1 MWRLKEKKWWE
12 WSKEYRR
19 WSLHPNYCWS
29 EMKGEGCRHAEQSIH
44 PVTQDSSHPLSISKC
59 SQKKSSSTLIL
70 KYDYSHTVR
79 HWRWRAHHSFFL
91 QYIYRLS
98 ERTAVKWICTQILT
112 IKGIITQNLTKLYN
126 IMNKYAELYRAPQRH
141 ACHFPRLSTWE
152 QAQEQST
159 WLMRCRRSQ
168 VDQDC
173 TKPGSERAARASTR
187 KRSQSMDQKE
197 EPEHGEPEHGSG
209 RAARAWIRKS
219 SRSMESQSMDQEGQP
234 EHGSERAARA
244 WIRKSSQSMDQEGQP
259 EHGSERAA
267 GAWRAK
273 AWIRKGSQ
281 SMDHLDQEGQ
291 PEHASEMQQTFIH
304 ELQWAQLSSMSY
316 CGSNCHPW
324 AIVGQTDI
332 HELLWVKL
340 TSMSS
345 HTLWWVTFHPNCH
358 PWAATLC
365 GGSCFIQ
372 TVIHELSWVQ
382 LFFLLFQHIPKCE
395 FDISNLILISN
406 F

>member
-59 SQKKSSSTLIL
+59 SQKKSSSILIL

-219 SRSMESQSMDQEGQP
+219 SWSMESQSMDQKGQP
-234 EHGSERAARA
+234 EHGSPGSGRAARA
-244 WIRKSSQSMDQEGQP
+244 CIRNATDLHPWATVGP
-259 EHGSERAA
+259 
-267 GAWRAK
+267 
-273 AWIRKGSQ
+273 
-281 SMDHLDQEGQ
+281 
-291 PEHASEMQQTFIH
+291 TVIH
-304 ELQWAQLSSMSY
+304 ELLWVKLSSMSY
-316 CGSNCHPW
+316 CGSNWHPW

-332 HELLWVKL
+332 HEQPHSVVGHVSSKL
-340 TSMSS
+340 SSMSS
-345 HTLWWVTFHPNCH
+345 HTLWWVMFHPNCH
-358 PWAATLC
+358 PWAILGPT
-365 GGSCFIQ
+365 
-372 TVIHELSWVQ
+372 
-382 LFFLLFQHIPKCE
+382 FFFLFQHIPKCE